1 MRGTRADART
11 GVEDVAEPAAK
22 EQEGRECELE
32 RANDP
37 GSLSI
42 GHVEV
47 LLYVRQRSEKR
58 TEIEGI

>member
-1 MRGTRADART
+1 MRGTGVDVRT
-11 GVEDVAEPAAK
+11 GVEDIAEPAAK

-32 RANDP
+32 RTNDP
-37 GSLSI
+37 GRLSI
-42 GHVEV
+42 RHVEV